1 MALRRIMSVAG
12 VDLGSA
18 WCLIATAARGGV
30 DVCLNEASARK
41 NAAMVCFA
49 DGQRHIGL
57 NAESVVRSNYLS
69 TVNNMRNIIGRKF
82 DEDDIPMQATFCGAE
97 LVPLE
102 DGFVGVK
109 VRRPPASAFQRCPL
123 RRRREGSA
131 AGAGRCQPAG
141 ASSLGGGQL
150 QERHRPSVHGHRHPV
165 LLHGHAA
172 ACSSQCLQDRG
183 RQLPAADPR
192 VDGDRL
198 GVRHLPLGPQGV
210 PGGQGNQGTQR
221 QPSAPMF
228 ALDGNAKHPCYHP
241 IKVLF
246 LDMGASD
253 FTATVVA
260 FRNGEL
266 RVLSSCSDRT
276 LGGRLFDF
284 AIAKKICADFKD
296 KYKNLSGDPEKDK
309 KTFYKVLQAAEKAKK
324 TISPHGVDEAPIYI
338 EFLMDD
344 YDFSGA
350 LKLEEFNRLT
360 ADLIERIDGPIQQA
374 LSEAGIDSPAELD
387 AVEVVGGASRIR
399 AVKERFQQIIGDGCR
414 ITTTMNADETVT
426 RGAAMACALL
436 APVVRSM
443 PFDIK
448 DVYPFPVQLHIEGGA
463 EAMGDAKEDDD
474 DEDDGGA
481 APASSGSAVQSLFD
495 RGFTIGATRKLV
507 LRRQSSFNVS
517 TTYPETAHSNAAG
530 GLPRNANT
538 AIAQFSVAGVSQEGG
553 SSKIKVFLGTDT
565 SGIVRVKEAVA
576 LEPMPE
582 EEKPAE
588 EPAKDGEEM
597 DVDKKEGEDSDAKES
612 APVKKRKFR
621 RRELPVTTTAPGLTA
636 AQLQEACELEQAMLA
651 QDEERRQTANI
662 KNDLEAYIYGQRD
675 AIIDSLKEYITAEEK
690 ESFNKA
696 LMEMEDWLYDD
707 GYDATKEVYLEKLA
721 GLKKLGDPINARLFE
736 SQNRQKAADDLK
748 SVIQSFMAVA
758 NSTESKYAH
767 LGDDDRKTIRLN
779 FTDRNLR
786 RDEVSLA
793 EDWLLAGL
801 SNQSSLPLN
810 QDPVITVAQ
819 MQERVQNIRRV
830 CQPIASKPKPKPKPA
845 AKAEPEPEPE
855 PAKGENGDKGAEGG
869 EEPMDS
875 DPADENAGNE
885 GKNADNAE
893 EMDVEK

>member
-1 MALRRIMSVAG
+1 MSVAG

-109 VRRPPASAFQRCPL
+109 VPYGDGEKVLRPEQVVASLLGHLHSVAANSKSGIVPRYTAIGIPSYYTDTQRRA
-123 RRRREGSA
+123 
-131 AGAGRCQPAG
+131 
-141 ASSLGGGQL
+141 
-150 QERHRPSVHGHRHPV
+150 
-165 LLHGHAA
+165 LLN
-172 ACSSQCLQDRG
+172 ACKIADVNCLQLIHESTAIALEYGIFR
-183 RQLPAADPR
+183 
-192 VDGDRL
+192 
-198 GVRHLPLGPQGV
+198 
-210 PGGQGNQGTQR
+210 
-221 QPSAPMF
+221 SARKEFPE
-228 ALDGNAKHPCYHP
+228 DKET
-241 IKVLF
+241 KVLF

-767 LGDDDRKTIRLN
+767 LGDDDRKTIR
-779 FTDRNLR
+779 
-786 RDEVSLA
+786 DEVSLA